1 MTKIKPSFAPAII
14 WFIISTILLTL
25 PGSDIPKAGWLDKI
39 YFDKIVHVGMF
50 ALLSVLW
57 CFALLKKTSDRKKLR
72 QWFLSV
78 AIIWIIYGIAMEF
91 VQRYF
96 IPGRSFDINDMIAD
110 AAGATAGLIFSTRYF
125 IKK

>member
-1 MTKIKPSFAPAII
+1 LTKIKPSFAPAII

>member
-1 MTKIKPSFAPAII
+1 MIKIKPSFTLAII

-39 YFDKIVHVGMF
+39 HFDKIVHIGMF
-50 ALLSVLW
+50 ALLSLLW
-57 CFALLKKTSDRKKLR
+57 CFALLKKTSDKKKLR

-78 AIIWIIYGIAMEF
+78 TVIWIVYGIAMEF

-110 AAGATAGLIFSTRYF
+110 AAGAIAGLIFSTRYF